1 VYTIGTAGHVD
12 HGKSTLVRALTGI
25 DPDRLQEE
33 KARGMTIDLGFA
45 WLILP
50 SGREISVVDVPG
62 HERFIKNMLA
72 GVGGIDAALLVIA
85 ADEGVMPQTREHLAI
100 LDLLHVR
107 NGAVV
112 LTKRDLVDEEWL
124 ELVKEDARQV
134 LLGTTLEHAP
144 MVSVSAVTGEGLN
157 ELVALLDR
165 LLDQTAPRR
174 DVGRPRLPID
184 RVFSIGGFGTV
195 VTGTLLDGSLYVG
208 QELEVLP
215 AGLRVRARG
224 LQSHRHRVERIAPGN
239 RVAVNLAGVEVN
251 QLQRGDVLTVP
262 GGLSVTRVL
271 DVRLRLL
278 GSAPKPLANS
288 AEVTFHVGTAELP
301 AQVRLLDRDE
311 LAPGQSGWA
320 QLRLAGPVAVAK
332 GDLFIIRQPSPSLTL
347 GGGEIVHVGAVR
359 RRRFRDDV
367 LEELQAL
374 AEGDP
379 EEVLLRIVRRREPV
393 EQRTALEAGGLAR
406 RVAEPALAALLQ
418 SGRLIALGQTL
429 VTAEGWQGLAARLRA
444 ELQSYHSTYPLRAG
458 MPKEELR
465 MRSRLNG
472 RAFAEALSRLV
483 QAGVLVD
490 SGTTV
495 RLPEH
500 AVRFDGDLG
509 RRVEAALAALAADPF
524 SPPGLAELQARYG
537 LDEEVIGALVEAGRI
552 VRLSH
557 DVLFTPEAYQQA
569 VTTVAEIIRREG
581 KVTVAQ
587 VRDVL
592 NTSRKYAL
600 ALMEYLDARRITR
613 RIGDERVLAR

>member
-45 WLILP
+45 WLTLP
-50 SGREISVVDVPG
+50 SGREISIVDVPG

-100 LDLLHVR
+100 LDLLQVR

-124 ELVKEDARQV
+124 ELVKEDACQV
-134 LLGTTLEHAP
+134 LAGTTLEGAP
-144 MVSVSAVTGEGLN
+144 IVAVSALTGEGLD

-165 LLDQTAPRR
+165 LLDRTAPRR

-195 VTGTLLDGSLYVG
+195 VTGTLLDGSLYIG

-215 AGLRVRARG
+215 AGLRTRARG
-224 LQSHRHRVERIAPGN
+224 LQSHRHKVDRIAPGN
-239 RVAVNLAGVEVN
+239 RVAVNLAGVEVD

-278 GSAPKPLANS
+278 QAAPKPLANS
-288 AEVTFHVGTAELP
+288 AEVTFHTGTAEVL
-301 AQVRLLDRDE
+301 AKVRLLDHDE

-320 QLRLAGPVAVAK
+320 QLRLARPVAVAK

-347 GGGEIVHVGAVR
+347 GGGEIVHAGAVR
-359 RRRFRDDV
+359 RRRFREEV
-367 LEELQAL
+367 VEELEVL
-374 AEGDP
+374 AEGTP
-379 EEVLLRIVRRREPV
+379 EAVLFQLVQHRQPV
-393 EQRTALEAGGLAR
+393 EQRTVLDASGLAR
-406 RVAEPALAALLQ
+406 QVAEPALAALRE

-429 VTAEGWQGLAARLRA
+429 VTAEGWQALAGRLRA
-444 ELQSYHSTYPLRAG
+444 EVQSYHTAYPLRAG
-458 MPKEELR
+458 IPKEELR
-465 MRSRLNG
+465 TRSRLNA

-483 QAGVLVD
+483 QAGALVD
-490 SGTTV
+490 AGTVV

-500 AVRFDGDLG
+500 TVRFDGELG
-509 RRVEAALAALAADPF
+509 RRVDAALAALAADPF
-524 SPPGLAELQARYG
+524 SPPGLAELQARFG
-537 LDEEVIGALVEAGRI
+537 LDEEVIGALVESGRI

-557 DVLFTPEAYQQA
+557 DVLFTPEAYRQA
-569 VTTVAEIIRREG
+569 VATVTEIIRRDG

-587 VRDVL
+587 VRDAL
-592 NTSRKYAL
+592 KTSRKYAL
-600 ALMEYLDARRITR
+600 ALMEYLDAQRITR